1 MNLGDLPTDHR
12 FVIELGRFPVE
23 TVQRV
28 TGADFD
34 QDVVAGRCATP
45 AGLGV
50 AREQPGP
57 PHGEVTVVRGS
68 DKSPAFTDWVD
79 KTLVD
84 QSLGSARQDVTLVE
98 LDADRNPVRRIKLS
112 NAWAAQWTT
121 PSFQSGGGPAM
132 EQVTIAFEQASVE

>member
-23 TVQRV
+23 SVQRV
-28 TGADFD
+28 TSADFD
-34 QDVVAGRCATP
+34 QDVAAGRCATP
-45 AGLGV
+45 AGAGT
-50 AREQPGP
+50 ARDQTGP

-98 LDADRNPVRRIKLS
+98 LDADENPVRRIKLS

-121 PSFQSGGGPAM
+121 PSFQAGGGPAM